1 MTFGILNIL
10 IIISLLTLGIAAL
23 HFFLLLHLQMH
34 FGIRA
39 VGFKTELTLALWCMF
54 AQVFPLFQDKSRFS
68 VLTSVYADGYMDPTV
83 PPTNADP
90 TMQGIIAIIALVANV
105 CVFASIIKRAKEQKK
120 NPYKNEIFTDQKD
133 YKLAL
138 ERAAEKARKAA

>member
-1 MTFGILNIL
+1 
-10 IIISLLTLGIAAL
+10 
-23 HFFLLLHLQMH
+23 
-34 FGIRA
+34 
-39 VGFKTELTLALWCMF
+39 MF

-90 TMQGIIAIIALVANV
+90 TMQGVIAIIALVADV

>member
-1 MTFGILNIL
+1 
-10 IIISLLTLGIAAL
+10 
-23 HFFLLLHLQMH
+23 
-34 FGIRA
+34 
-39 VGFKTELTLALWCMF
+39 MF

-90 TMQGIIAIIALVANV
+90 TMQGVIAIIALVANV

-138 ERAAEKARKAA
+138 ERAAEKARKVA